1 MKRTTLQLNYANII
15 PFNARYERNYL
26 GVCGLGTVSLV
37 ANLHSN
43 LLPFA
48 LPFALPFVFKNVVA
62 HYSTCT
68 EEKQDNLS
76 YEFIDWFRGFTDAEG
91 CFKITPQRSGSAFEF
106 RFSFGLHIDDL
117 PVLEYIKNQLNMG
130 KISINSTRAKV
141 TYNVIAKKDIAKIIV
156 IFNEYNLNS
165 TKHLNFL
172 AFKEAFALYISESR
186 RNIEKLKPRILEIIN
201 EMNTKRI
208 DFTMPSNHSKVTIN
222 WLIGFIEGDGSF
234 SYNPQTKKVILSIGQ
249 KGNKVLLE

>member
-1 MKRTTLQLNYANII
+1 
-15 PFNARYERNYL
+15 
-26 GVCGLGTVSLV
+26 
-37 ANLHSN
+37 
-43 LLPFA
+43 

-68 EEKQDNLS
+68 EKPDNLS

-91 CFKITPQRSGSAFEF
+91 CFQITQRSGNAFEF

-156 IFNEYNLNS
+156 IFSEYNLNS

-201 EMNTKRI
+201 EMNTKKI

-222 WLIGFIEGDGSF
+222 WLIGFIGDGSF
-234 SYNPQTKKVILSIGQ
+234 NYNPQTKKVIFSIGQ
-249 KGNKVLLE
+249 KGNKVLLEEILNF

>member
-1 MKRTTLQLNYANII
+1 MRTLYLFFLSY
-15 PFNARYERNYL
+15 ARYERNYL
-26 GVCGLGTVSLV
+26 GVCGLGTVSL
-37 ANLHSN
+37 
-43 LLPFA
+43 
-48 LPFALPFVFKNVVA
+48 VA

-91 CFKITPQRSGSAFEF
+91 CFQITPQRSGNAFEF

-172 AFKEAFALYISESR
+172 AFKEGFALYISESSA
-186 RNIEKLKPRILEIIN
+186 
-201 EMNTKRI
+201 T
-208 DFTMPSNHSKVTIN
+208 
-222 WLIGFIEGDGSF
+222 
-234 SYNPQTKKVILSIGQ
+234 Q
-249 KGNKVLLE
+249 KYWKIKT

>member
-15 PFNARYERNYL
+15 PFFFILCKVRKELFRSLWFRN
-26 GVCGLGTVSLV
+26 SFISS
-37 ANLHSN
+37 NLHSN

-62 HYSTCT
+62 HYST

-91 CFKITPQRSGSAFEF
+91 CFQITPQRSGNAFEF

-117 PVLEYIKNQLNMG
+117 PVLEYIKNQLKIG

-141 TYNVIAKKDIAKIIV
+141 TYNIIAKKDIAKIIA
-156 IFNEYNLNS
+156 IFSEYNLN
-165 TKHLNFL
+165 
-172 AFKEAFALYISESR
+172 
-186 RNIEKLKPRILEIIN
+186 
-201 EMNTKRI
+201 
-208 DFTMPSNHSKVTIN
+208 
-222 WLIGFIEGDGSF
+222 
-234 SYNPQTKKVILSIGQ
+234 
-249 KGNKVLLE
+249 